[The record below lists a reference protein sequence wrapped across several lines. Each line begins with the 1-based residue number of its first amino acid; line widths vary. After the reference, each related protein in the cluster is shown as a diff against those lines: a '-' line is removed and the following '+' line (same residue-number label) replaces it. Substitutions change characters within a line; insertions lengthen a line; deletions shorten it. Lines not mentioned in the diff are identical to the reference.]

1 MLKNRHFQVKYVKDP
16 INPNSDETLEETVSV
31 DYEKIGEILDK
42 SSVSFRDTL
51 EMIATKAI
59 IGVGVYVAVDTLRQV
74 IVKLTPTN

>member
-1 MLKNRHFQVKYVKDP
+1 MFKDRHLQVKYVKDP
-16 INPNSDETLEETVSV
+16 KAPAAEDDFEGTISV
-31 DYEKIGEILDK
+31 DYDKIGEILDK
-42 SSVSFRDTL
+42 SSLSFRDTL